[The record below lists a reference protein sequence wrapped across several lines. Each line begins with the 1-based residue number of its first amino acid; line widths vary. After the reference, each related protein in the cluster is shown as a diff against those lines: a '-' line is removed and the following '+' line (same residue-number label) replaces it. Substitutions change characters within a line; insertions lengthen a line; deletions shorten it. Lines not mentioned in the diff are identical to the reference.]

1 MTTHP
6 TPLGGTATKGSARKS
21 GPATG
26 PASEARPA
34 GNATASQGKPASS
47 PQSHDGSRRLSPA
60 RVLDVDPV
68 LDDPKTRI
76 VVCCGSGGV
85 GKTTTA
91 AALGL
96 RAAERGRKVVV
107 LTIDPARR
115 LAQSM
120 GIDSLDNTPRRVKGV
135 EGGGELHA
143 MMLDMKR
150 TFDEIVEAHADP
162 ERAAAILGNPFY
174 QSLSAGF
181 AGTQEYMAMEKLGQL
196 RSRDEWDLIVVDT
209 PPSRSALDFLD
220 APKRLG
226 SFLDGKLIRVLLAP
240 AKVGGRAGMKF
251 LNVGMSMMTGAL
263 GKLLGGQLLKDV
275 QTFVAAMDSM
285 FGGFRTRADATYK
298 LLQAPGTAF
307 LVVAAPERDALR
319 EAAYFVERLA
329 AEDMPLAGL
338 VLNRVHGSDAAHLSA
353 ERALSAAETLTAG
366 LTRGGDADATE
377 DTGQGTAQ
385 DLGPGAEN
393 LDLSGIVD
401 QDPGK
406 ADLRNSP
413 DPRGSSDSPG
423 TDSPPPDGGSPTGA
437 DAERSVDRLTA
448 GLLRLHADRMHLL
461 SREQRTRDRF
471 TARHP
476 EVAVAEVAALPGD
489 VHDLAGLRDIGA
501 RLAANRPQLPE
512 ENAAR

>member
-1 MTTHP
+1 M
-6 TPLGGTATKGSARKS
+6 
-21 GPATG
+21 
-26 PASEARPA
+26 
-34 GNATASQGKPASS
+34 
-47 PQSHDGSRRLSPA
+47 SRRPEPAQANDPVRHHLSPTLS
-60 RVLDVDPV
+60 LDIDP
-68 LDDPKTRI
+68 LIENPDTRI

-135 EGGGELHA
+135 DDSAGGELHA

-162 ERAAAILGNPFY
+162 ARAAAILGNPFY

-263 GKLLGGQLLKDV
+263 GKVLGGQLLKDV

-338 VLNRVHGSDAAHLSA
+338 VLNRVHGSGADRLSA
-353 ERALSAAETLTAG
+353 ERALAA
-366 LTRGGDADATE
+366 
-377 DTGQGTAQ
+377 
-385 DLGPGAEN
+385 AEN
-393 LDLSGIVD
+393 LEDSRIVD
-401 QDPGK
+401 QGTGK
-406 ADLRNSP
+406 LDFVTL
-413 DPRGSSDSPG
+413 
-423 TDSPPPDGGSPTGA
+423 PT
-437 DAERSVDRLTA
+437 RRQFRV
-448 GLLRLHADRMHLL
+448 
-461 SREQRTRDRF
+461 TR
-471 TARHP
+471 A
-476 EVAVAEVAALPGD
+476 
-489 VHDLAGLRDIGA
+489 
-501 RLAANRPQLPE
+501 
-512 ENAAR
+512 